1 MKAIHLVSCGSA
13 KQAFKEANVDI
24 PILIDNE
31 DVLIKVH
38 AFGLNFADIMA
49 RKGLYRATPPLPAIL
64 GYEVIGEVIK
74 VHDQSHDYLVRKRVL
89 SLTRFGGYA
98 EYVKSNISTIKEVP
112 SIISDGQA
120 LALAT

>member
-1 MKAIHLVSCGSA
+1 MKAIHLVSYGSA
-13 KQAFKEANVDI
+13 KQAFREANVNI

-64 GYEVIGEVIK
+64 GYEVI
-74 VHDQSHDYLVRKRVL
+74 L
-89 SLTRFGGYA
+89 SL
-98 EYVKSNISTIKEVP
+98 IHI
-112 SIISDGQA
+112 
-120 LALAT
+120 